1 MNDLHAIAEEPLA
14 AAVAELPESAPVA
27 EPPEEPEPERV
38 LLHMPV
44 DVRSASLVVIAVLA
58 SLFVLHWAKEVFIP
72 ILLGV
77 MFSYALEPIVA
88 RLERWRVPRALGS
101 ALLILAILG
110 GIGWTGRAL
119 SDDAT
124 ALLESLP
131 DAAQRLRESM
141 ERAPGKPAGAID
153 KVQKAANEIERA
165 ANESA
170 AASAVAKRGV
180 TRVQVE
186 KPKFDVHDW
195 LWPGA
200 LGLAAAVGQAV
211 VVCFITYFLLAAG
224 STFRRKMVKIAGPT
238 FTEKR
243 VTVQAL
249 DEISEQI
256 ERYLLVQLFTSAVLG
271 IATWLAFLA
280 LGLQHAAV
288 WGVLAGVTNL
298 VPYVG
303 AIVVVVGSALVAFVQ
318 FGSIDQAVLIGGS
331 ALVIHTIIGYGI
343 TPWLTSRAGS
353 MNPVVIFAG
362 VLAWGWLWGVW
373 GLLLGAPIL
382 MVVKSICDR
391 VEDLKPV
398 GELLAE

>member
-1 MNDLHAIAEEPLA
+1 MNDVHAIADEPLA
-14 AAVAELPESAPVA
+14 AAAELPESAPLA

-44 DVRSASLVVIAVLA
+44 DVRSASLALLAVLA

-88 RLERWRVPRALGS
+88 RLERWHVSRALGS

-110 GIGWTGRAL
+110 GIGWTARAL

-124 ALLESLP
+124 ALIESLP
-131 DAAQRLRESM
+131 DAAQKLRQSM
-141 ERAPGKPAGAID
+141 SHPGAAPGPID
-153 KVQKAANEIERA
+153 KVQKAATEIERA
-165 ANESA
+165 AEENA

-186 KPKFDVHDW
+186 KPKFDVRDW

-211 VVCFITYFLLAAG
+211 AVCYITYFLLAAG

-271 IATWLAFLA
+271 IATGLAFLA

-318 FGSIDQAVLIGGS
+318 FGSIDQAVLIGGT

-382 MVVKSICDR
+382 MVVKSVCDR

-398 GELLAE
+398 GELLGE

>member
-1 MNDLHAIAEEPLA
+1 VNDAHAIADEPLA
-14 AAVAELPESAPVA
+14 AAVAEPPEPAAVV

-44 DVRSASLVVIAVLA
+44 DVRSASLAVLAVLA

-77 MFSYALEPIVA
+77 MFSYALEPIIA

-110 GIGWTGRAL
+110 GIGWTARAL

-131 DAAQRLRESM
+131 DAAQRLRESLQ
-141 ERAPGKPAGAID
+141 ASPGKPAGAIE
-153 KVQKAANEIERA
+153 KVQKAATEIERA
-165 ANESA
+165 AEENA
-170 AASAVAKRGV
+170 AASAVAKQGV

-186 KPKFDVHDW
+186 KPKFDVRDW
-195 LWPGA
+195 LWPSA
-200 LGLAAAVGQAV
+200 LGLAAATGQAV
-211 VVCFITYFLLAAG
+211 AVCFITYFLLAAG
-224 STFRRKMVKIAGPT
+224 STFRRKMVKIAGPS

-249 DEISEQI
+249 DEISAQI
-256 ERYLLVQLFTSAVLG
+256 ERYLLVQLVTSIMLG
-271 IATWLAFLA
+271 VATWLAFLA
-280 LGLQHAAV
+280 LGMQHAAV

-318 FGSIDQAVLIGGS
+318 FGSIDQAVLIGGA

-343 TPWLTSRAGS
+343 TPWMTSRAGS